1 MDQHDLAAKQFGST
15 AQHYLTSK
23 VHAVGPDLER
33 LTQLASRSRAVQALD
48 LGCGAGHTS
57 FALARAG
64 AARVIA
70 YDLASE
76 MLDVVARE
84 ARSRGYAQIETHK
97 GPAES
102 LEFADSRFD
111 IVVTRYSAH
120 HWFDVPKALR
130 EIARVL
136 KQGGTLVVIDVIAP
150 EIALLDTV
158 LQTVEMLRDPSHV
171 RDYRESEWRRML
183 TDANLPVSQIE
194 RWKIQMEF
202 DSWTARIGTPPSR
215 IESLRTV
222 FDSLPNEARHY
233 FALTPQVSFAIDSCW
248 LESRKG

>member
-97 GPAES
+97 GPA
-102 LEFADSRFD
+102 
-111 IVVTRYSAH
+111 
-120 HWFDVPKALR
+120 
-130 EIARVL
+130 
-136 KQGGTLVVIDVIAP
+136 
-150 EIALLDTV
+150 
-158 LQTVEMLRDPSHV
+158 
-171 RDYRESEWRRML
+171 
-183 TDANLPVSQIE
+183 
-194 RWKIQMEF
+194 
-202 DSWTARIGTPPSR
+202 
-215 IESLRTV
+215 
-222 FDSLPNEARHY
+222 
-233 FALTPQVSFAIDSCW
+233 
-248 LESRKG
+248 